1 MPTFNDVR
9 QALQDSG
16 KRGPQVTSV
25 SDTII
30 ECRWKGMIPTRGVSG
45 VKPKIYS
52 PVRIQHFPDENAIG
66 VFASVGRKEE
76 LPDLLGLLRWAGNLS
91 EGRVEI
97 RNNGDLVLI
106 AYLPLDTL
114 TGASLLAVV
123 DDIHVT
129 SSSLRYGARLP
140 PLGTT
145 PKLGWLGYGMALGYA
160 CPFCSL
166 QGGVYCMESSS
177 KKGFSTSKAT
187 SALLTGGVSLLFTGL
202 AKVVV
207 EQNFLCEE
215 CGLSR

>member
-1 MPTFNDVR
+1 MPTFNDVK

-30 ECRWKGMIPTRGVSG
+30 DCRWKGMVPTRGLSG
-45 VKPKIYS
+45 VRPKLVS
-52 PVRIQHFPDENAIG
+52 PVRILHYPDENAIS
-66 VFASVGRKEE
+66 VAATVGRKEE
-76 LPDLLGLLRWAGNLS
+76 LPDLLGLMRWAGNLS
-91 EGRVEI
+91 EGRVFI
-97 RNNGDLVLI
+97 TNNGDLVLI

-114 TGASLLAVV
+114 TGASLMAVV
-123 DDIHVT
+123 DDIHVA

-140 PLGTT
+140 PLGTS
-145 PKLGWLGYGMALGYA
+145 PKLKLGHGMAPGYT

-202 AKVVV
+202 AKTVV
-207 EQNFLCEE
+207 EKNFLCEE
-215 CGLSR
+215 CGLSG

>member
-1 MPTFNDVR
+1 
-9 QALQDSG
+9 
-16 KRGPQVTSV
+16 
-25 SDTII
+25 
-30 ECRWKGMIPTRGVSG
+30 MIPTRGVSG
-45 VKPKIYS
+45 VKPKQYF
-52 PVRIQHFPDENAIG
+52 PVRVVHYPDENAI
-66 VFASVGRKEE
+66 SVAATIGRKAE

-91 EGRVEI
+91 EGRI
-97 RNNGDLVLI
+97 TNTGHDLILL

>member
-1 MPTFNDVR
+1 MPTFNDVK

-30 ECRWKGMIPTRGVSG
+30 ECRWKGMVPTRGLSG
-45 VKPKIYS
+45 IRPKLYS
-52 PVRIQHFPDENAIG
+52 PVRIQHFPGENAIG
-66 VFASVGRKEE
+66 VLASVGRKEE
-76 LPDLLGLLRWAGNLS
+76 LPDLLGLMRWAGNLS

-97 RNNGDLVLI
+97 RDTGELVLI

-114 TGASLLAVV
+114 TGASLMAVV
-123 DDIHVT
+123 DDIHVA

-140 PLGTT
+140 PLGTS
-145 PKLGWLGYGMALGYA
+145 PKLRLGHGMALGYV
-160 CPFCSL
+160 CPHCSL